1 MTKLLQTS
9 SFEVSCCE
17 LRSLTKKIYVIALE
31 ENRFF
36 VYYTDTSCEEDIF
49 TEVSCMFE
57 FTQKYKPQ
65 QIIESIWTTDMFEID
80 KYVKKYMLKYGIDRV
95 RGGSYTSL
103 ELCDHQRNTIET
115 ELSYLSKAV
124 MLSGESIDIT
134 FNNKL
139 FCNTKYLPTF
149 EKDIHSEEKMRYFL
163 YTNIHKKP
171 AVLVSESAELIL
183 GNQCRKRTEQRSCST
198 RFPTKL
204 VQQIT
209 YYYDQFMKKKEL
221 LSKYKFFEKSNN
233 TYTMNKQLSFKIENI
248 KNYLYD
254 VRENGFSVSE
264 NLHIRKDY
272 QNVMVYVGHVL
283 KFYDTND
290 KNNTFSMIY
299 LSCPHFLL
307 DKFFLHKPEFN
318 ENELKQ
324 AIILWEIIEGMY
336 YCVLNRIDELEFD
349 LKHIPENIEWKHNLL
364 CHYISHVPFNVNG
377 T

>member
-1 MTKLLQTS
+1 MS
-9 SFEVSCCE
+9 N
-17 LRSLTKKIYVIALE
+17 KIYIIALE

-36 VYYTDTSCEEDIF
+36 VYYTDTSCEEDIL

-80 KYVKKYMLKYGIDRV
+80 KYVKKNMLKYGIDRV
-95 RGGSYTSL
+95 RGGSYASL
-103 ELCDHQRNTIET
+103 ELCDHQRKTIET
-115 ELSYLSKAV
+115 ELSYLSKSV
-124 MLSGESIDIT
+124 MLTGESIDIT
-134 FNNKL
+134 FTPSRIENARGNVTLPLESPPEGGDLNRQRCNNKL
-139 FCNTKYLPTF
+139 FCNTKYLPTC

-171 AVLVSESAELIL
+171 D
-183 GNQCRKRTEQRSCST
+183 
-198 RFPTKL
+198 TKL

-233 TYTMNKQLSFKIENI
+233 TYIMNKQLSFKIENI
-248 KNYLYD
+248 KNYLHD

-290 KNNTFSMIY
+290 KNNTFSIIY

-318 ENELKQ
+318 EIELEQ

-336 YCVLNRIDELEFD
+336 YYVLNRIDELEFD

-364 CHYISHVPFNVNG
+364 CHYISHHS
-377 T
+377 

>member
-17 LRSLTKKIYVIALE
+17 LRSLTKKIYIIALE
-31 ENRFF
+31 EYRFF

-139 FCNTKYLPTF
+139 FCNTKYLPTC

-171 AVLVSESAELIL
+171 AV
-183 GNQCRKRTEQRSCST
+183 
-198 RFPTKL
+198 KL

-318 ENELKQ
+318 ENELEQ
-324 AIILWEIIEGMY
+324 SIILWEIIEGMY
-336 YCVLNRIDELEFD
+336 YYVLNRIDELEFD